1 MLNRVKTRELENE
14 LTRCEDVMWEEI
26 KLETDLLVELFSVE
40 QRGSI
45 EQVCFFEDTEQV
57 LWTNIILTEEQS
69 TKLRNGE
76 LFIHDIGG
84 SRPRESLEGPR
95 IPEGRE
101 SVVVCYEGTQERPDG
116 TTENGYRAVYLL
128 RYQDNVI
135 WAWTIPVADENFE
148 AISHRCQRLNELSE
162 QFEEDA
168 RSIPRDTSE
177 LTADVKMLADA
188 FGAFL
193 EIYQFEK
200 RQNAKSSYSLDE
212 QESRTDDI
220 DVIRHML
227 GKITG
232 SEIDYE

>member
-69 TKLRNGE
+69 TKLRNQE

-227 GKITG
+227 AKITG
-232 SEIDYE
+232 SAIDYE

>member
-26 KLETDLLVELFSVE
+26 KLETDLLVELFSGE

-69 TKLRNGE
+69 TKLRNQE

-227 GKITG
+227 AKITG
-232 SEIDYE
+232 SAIDYE

>member
-1 MLNRVKTRELENE
+1 MLHRVKTRELENE
-14 LTRCEDVMWEEI
+14 LTRLEDVMWEDI
-26 KLETDLLVELFSVE
+26 KQETDLLVELFSVE

-45 EQVCFFEDTEQV
+45 EQVCFLEDTDQV
-57 LWTNIILTEEQS
+57 LWTNIILTEEHGD
-69 TKLRNGE
+69 KLRDGK
-76 LFIHDIGG
+76 LFIDDIGG
-84 SRPRESLEGPR
+84 SRPHASVQGQR
-95 IPEGRE
+95 IPEDRD
-101 SVVVCYEGTQERPDG
+101 SVAVCYHGTQIRHDG
-116 TTENGYRAVYLL
+116 NIENGYRAVYLL

-135 WAWTIPVADENFE
+135 WAWTIPVADENLE
-148 AISHRCQRLNELSE
+148 AISHRCQRLNELSD

-212 QESRTDDI
+212 GESRTDDI

-232 SEIDYE
+232 SVIDYE

>member
-1 MLNRVKTRELENE
+1 MLNRVKTRELEND
-14 LTRCEDVMWEEI
+14 LTRLEDVMWEDI
-26 KLETDLLVELFSVE
+26 KQETDLLCELFSVE

-45 EQVCFFEDTEQV
+45 EQVCFLEDTDQL
-57 LWTNIILTEEQS
+57 LWTNIILSEPHS
-69 TKLRNGE
+69 TNLRNGE
-76 LFIHDIGG
+76 LFIDDIGG
-84 SRPRESLEGPR
+84 SRPRETVEGPR
-95 IPEGRE
+95 IPEGRK
-101 SVVVCYEGTQERPDG
+101 SVAVCYEGTQERPDG
-116 TTENGYRAVYLL
+116 TVEKGYRAVYLL
-128 RYQDNVI
+128 RYQENVI

-148 AISHRCQRLNELSE
+148 AISHRCQRLNELSD
-162 QFEEDA
+162 QFEVDA

-200 RQNAKSSYSLDE
+200 RQNAKYSYSLDE
-212 QESRTDDI
+212 GESRTDDI

-232 SEIDYE
+232 SVIDYE